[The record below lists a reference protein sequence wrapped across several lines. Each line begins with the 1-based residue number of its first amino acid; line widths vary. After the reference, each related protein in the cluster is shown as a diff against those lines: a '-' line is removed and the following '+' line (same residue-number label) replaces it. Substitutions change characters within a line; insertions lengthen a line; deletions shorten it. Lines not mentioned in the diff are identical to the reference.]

1 MKLFWT
7 PASPFTRKVCVAARE
22 LGVWER
28 IEILPTTWSL
38 DWGYRT
44 VPFTPGLAEAN
55 PVARIPTLITD
66 GGDALGDS
74 TLACLYL
81 DEMSGGQKLI
91 PEGEAKWRMWS
102 LYAVADGMLEAQILM
117 RAEHL
122 RPRDIRSDSFLEK
135 QKDRIVRCLDAME
148 ARAGELDG
156 PLDLAQITT
165 AIACSYQDW
174 REWLDDFR
182 PGRPKLAE
190 WYARFSERPSMQVT
204 EPQETPEQ

>member
-1 MKLFWT
+1 
-7 PASPFTRKVCVAARE
+7 
-22 LGVWER
+22 
-28 IEILPTTWSL
+28 
-38 DWGYRT
+38 
-44 VPFTPGLAEAN
+44 
-55 PVARIPTLITD
+55 
-66 GGDALGDS
+66 
-74 TLACLYL
+74 
-81 DEMSGGQKLI
+81 
-91 PEGEAKWRMWS
+91 MWS

-117 RAEHL
+117 RAEQL